1 MFIVFFLKW
10 CRPIQAWWAAL
21 VRTRTALSRETS
33 VANSLQRVLT
43 VRLALP
49 TETLACLELLQ
60 NKVVVEQQ
68 DSIGT
73 DDSRGVNGT
82 VLKPAADGRG
92 RHGERRSN
100 LFLTVQNPLL
110 VVFGHIDTQRG
121 LLNRVA
127 YEVEQ
132 LLARHVDN
140 ALIEELFDDIFV
152 IELNHGRKI
161 TKGQNSV

>member
-1 MFIVFFLKW
+1 M
-10 CRPIQAWWAAL
+10 
-21 VRTRTALSRETS
+21 TALGRETS
-33 VANSLQRVLT
+33 VANCLQIVLT

-49 TETLACLELLQ
+49 AETLTCLELIQ

-68 DSIGT
+68 DTIGT

-100 LFLTVQNPLL
+100 LLFTVQNPLL
-110 VVFGHIDTQRG
+110 LVFGHIVSQRG
-121 LLNRVA
+121 LLNRAA
-127 YEVEQ
+127 YEVKQ

-140 ALIEELFDDIFV
+140 ALIEELLDDIFV
-152 IELNHGRKI
+152 FEMFHAAKLQRLNFLCRYYRTGRM
-161 TKGQNSV
+161 

>member
-1 MFIVFFLKW
+1 MKPTGGRYDRDKEKPL
-10 CRPIQAWWAAL
+10 RRDTD
-21 VRTRTALSRETS
+21 RT
-33 VANSLQRVLT
+33 
-43 VRLALP
+43 
-49 TETLACLELLQ
+49 
-60 NKVVVEQQ
+60 
-68 DSIGT
+68 IGT
-73 DDSRGVNGT
+73 DDSWGMNGT

-100 LFLTVQNPLL
+100 LFLTVQDPLL
-110 VVFGHIDTQRG
+110 FVFGHIVTQRG
-121 LLNRVA
+121 LLNRAA

-132 LLARHVDN
+132 LLARHVNN